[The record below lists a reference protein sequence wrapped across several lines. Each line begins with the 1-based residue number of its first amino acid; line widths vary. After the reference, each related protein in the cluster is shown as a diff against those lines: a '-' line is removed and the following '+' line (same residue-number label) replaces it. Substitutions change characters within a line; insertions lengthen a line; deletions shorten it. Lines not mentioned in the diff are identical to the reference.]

1 LEFAKNNYENYIYVS
16 LEVDEF
22 AVQEIN
28 RDFDFRPTSI
38 LKTLADYRKTRIES
52 GKTLIIID
60 EIQNCERA
68 LTSLK
73 YFA

>member
-28 RDFDFRPTSI
+28 RDFRPTSI